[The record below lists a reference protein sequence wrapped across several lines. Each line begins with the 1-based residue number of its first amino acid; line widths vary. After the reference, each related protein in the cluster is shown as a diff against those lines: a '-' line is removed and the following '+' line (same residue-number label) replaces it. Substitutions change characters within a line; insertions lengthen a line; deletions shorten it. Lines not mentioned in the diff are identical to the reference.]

1 VALGEFELPNKNSF
15 CRMIEAGQTVVAPNV
30 WCALTAKMAE
40 AEGFKCLYLGGGPL
54 GYLRCVT
61 EANMSL
67 PEMVDV
73 GLEVRSASTL
83 PLVLDGTCGWGDP
96 MHLHR
101 TMNMSEAAGFA
112 GIEVEDQPMPKRA
125 HHHIGIEHLI
135 PQELMVAK
143 IREMVR
149 ARRDPDFVIIGRTN
163 AARCAT
169 VDEAL
174 RRGEAYK
181 KAGADMLFVLPK
193 TNDDIE
199 YLAKR
204 LPSPLMYMTLTGGFD
219 SMPYSVEEMGKM
231 GYRFLVDPMTPVLA
245 VHHAMRES
253 YRAMKN
259 MVPDPLLRGA
269 FKQEHEAL
277 NLSMDLEKLL
287 AIERGTVE
295 RRQD

>member
-1 VALGEFELPNKNSF
+1 MSNENTFR
-15 CRMIEAGQTVVAPNV
+15 RMLEAGQTIVAPSV

-40 AEGFKCLYLGGGPL
+40 AEGFKCLYLGAGPL

-67 PEMVDV
+67 PEMTDV
-73 GLEVRSASTL
+73 GLEIRSASAL

-96 MHLHR
+96 MHLRR

-125 HHHIGIEHLI
+125 HHHVGIEHLI
-135 PQELMVAK
+135 PQDLMVAK
-143 IREMVR
+143 IQEMVR

-169 VDEAL
+169 LEEAL

-193 TNDDIE
+193 ADADVE

-204 LPSPLMYMTLTGGFD
+204 LPPPLMYMTLGGGFD
-219 SMPYSVEEMGKM
+219 SMPHSVEEMGQM

-245 VHHAMRES
+245 VHHAMRQS
-253 YRAMKN
+253 YRAIKQMK
-259 MVPDPLLRGA
+259 PDPLLG
-269 FKQEHEAL
+269 KSSQQEHEAL
-277 NLSMDLEKLL
+277 NLSISLEELL
-287 AIERGTVE
+287 AVERATVE
-295 RRQD
+295 PGPDMTR